1 MGKILLKRLA
11 LMKKMFLI
19 LVSYLI
25 PFFGYA
31 ESSLQVGDI
40 LLQPLDC
47 WSCSLIE
54 AEEETIYS
62 HVGMVI
68 QVEPLMV
75 AEALGS
81 VRVIPFDVYRARNQ
95 KEQKLKVLRYRDF
108 GIQSKLKK
116 FEGEF
121 VSLFY
126 SKFFGKKYDHDFLWN
141 NVDESG
147 QEKIYCSELL
157 TKLFES
163 FGLESVPVK
172 RMHFDQNPLEWEKYF
187 RGKVPRGEWGNSPGD
202 FERSDLFFV
211 VGEI

>member
-1 MGKILLKRLA
+1 
-11 LMKKMFLI
+11 MKKLLFILVFFLI
-19 LVSYLI
+19 PLR
-25 PFFGYA
+25 GYS
-31 ESSLQVGDI
+31 EGVLRVGDI

-62 HVGMVI
+62 HVGVVI
-68 QVEPLMV
+68 SVNPLMV

-81 VRVIPFDVYRARNQ
+81 VRVLPFEVFRSRNQ
-95 KEQKLKVLRYRDF
+95 SGQALKILRYFDF
-108 GIQSKLKK
+108 SIQSKLIASRDEFIKIFYEK
-116 FEGEF
+116 F
-121 VSLFY
+121 Y
-126 SKFFGKKYDHDFLWN
+126 GKKYDHDFLWD

-157 TKLFES
+157 TKLFEA

-172 RMHFDQNPLEWEKYF
+172 RMHFDMNPLEWEKYF
-187 RGKVPRGEWGNSPGD
+187 KGKVPRGEWGNSPGD
-202 FERSDLFFV
+202 FERSDLFYV